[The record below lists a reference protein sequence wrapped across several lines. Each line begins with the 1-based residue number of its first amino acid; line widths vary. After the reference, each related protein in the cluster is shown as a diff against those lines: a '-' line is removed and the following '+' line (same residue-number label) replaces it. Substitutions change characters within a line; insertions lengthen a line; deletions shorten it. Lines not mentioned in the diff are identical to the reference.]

1 MSRAF
6 IPREYDACAIIA
18 FVDKRGVPSHAN
30 IFKTIDALKH
40 MAHRSGDIWDE
51 GDGCGIMTDIPREVW
66 GCRLEEAGL
75 SRHLADSRRFFVGHF
90 LIPHGL
96 RPREEAV
103 KAAVRE
109 VLAGHGADLLLE
121 LSGATNDAELGPRA
135 RSEAPL
141 FWQVAGM
148 LPAGEPAAA
157 GRTLFAASLAVEAAE
172 PGLHVAS
179 LSADMA
185 VFKVRGTPDL
195 LPRVYPELTDAR
207 TRSAMTLGHSR
218 YSTNTLPTV
227 ERAQPFSLLGHNGEI
242 NTIERLRSTARTLG
256 IPMVP
261 GGSDSQD
268 LDRILA
274 GLIHQHGFDP
284 LEALCMVFPAVHSE
298 VAHYGA
304 DLREVYDFYRWFF
317 PPSAQGPAA
326 VVLRSGDLVMGSV
339 DALGLRPLWF
349 AESAEDYVLSS
360 EKGVVDL
367 KHTVD
372 DPRPLAPGEKLAI
385 LGGHGRRAEV
395 FELGSVQKRLVRL
408 LRGRNGAR
416 ALLPSLYREIPG
428 HLGQAG
434 RPGPQAMLLADYL
447 DDPAACRAFAC
458 LTTETMLGA
467 FGWQRYDLDMRKAVA
482 ETGKA
487 VIGSMGHQG
496 PLACLQDES
505 LPNISEFFKEMVAVV
520 TNPAIDREREA
531 DHFSTRTILGSRPDA
546 DGEQTPPPLALELAT
561 PLLLGGC
568 LDQEAMD
575 NQVLHGL
582 AKEFGACTLD
592 DVVSFFSAG
601 RRDLTRVA
609 VLDATFTPD
618 AGLEDRLNA
627 LCTEAGE
634 AVRSG
639 ALLLILDDSRSFRDG
654 RCYIDPALAVAR
666 VARCLDESGL
676 RRRCGLV
683 VRSGALRNLHDVMF
697 LLGLGAD
704 ALNPYLIWRTARGFA
719 TDSLPAEKALRNTV
733 RVFQEGMEKVMSTMG
748 IHELCGY
755 GRIFAS
761 VGLSL
766 DLAALFGCA
775 GFVCSDRAGLSLARL
790 EHMAR
795 RRLERAASDTELPL
809 WPLEKEELRNVRVAK
824 VLRAAATGE
833 IGHRE
838 MAKRMAALDA
848 ERPVALRHLLGFRKA
863 AKRLDRGAVDI
874 SKGGHAMPMVIAA
887 MSFGSQGESS
897 FRTYAEAAKRA
908 NIVGMNGE
916 GGEIPDML
924 GKYRANRGQQV
935 ASGRFGVSMDFLNSA
950 DFLEIKIGQGAK
962 PGEGGHLP
970 GAKVTAMVA
979 KARHCKPGI
988 ALISPSNHHDIYSI
1002 EDLHQIITELKTA
1015 NPRARVSVK
1024 IPVTAGVGTIAV
1036 GVAKAGADIVNL
1048 SGFDGGTGA
1057 AREHSKKYVGLPAEI
1072 GVAEAHR
1079 ALEESCLR
1087 WQVELWCDGGMRT
1100 AADVVKMVLLGADRV
1115 GMGTLA
1121 LMGVGCIA
1129 CRRCHLDRCPRGI
1142 STQLQTRAEA
1152 EARGVK
1158 GFIPLDREQE
1168 VENLTRLIG
1177 YVGEEIRT
1185 IVAELGQARLA
1196 DLVGRTD
1203 LLEQAVLADRVD
1215 VSGLLTRE
1223 TPRDAA
1229 CEVVFTRQIARKPL
1243 NYLTKLISDLA
1254 MERLRA
1260 GSATVRYSD
1269 EEVGSTDRA
1278 LGTYLAGAAAR
1289 EFGPEA
1295 GQRALIRLAASVP
1308 GNGLFAFGS
1317 PVLDVV
1323 VDGGA
1328 QDGTA
1333 KGASGGR
1340 LAVLKGVNLDGL
1352 RVDGSTGK
1360 SFAYGATGG
1369 SFVVQHCADSRACIR
1384 MSGSDVVFGGRIAA
1398 PVRDEDGN
1406 LACRAH
1412 LKGFAF
1418 EYMTGGRAV
1427 VLGDPGPWIC
1437 AGMTGGVVYQC
1448 LYPEFGFTADSVR
1461 RRLSKYAAVAL
1472 EPLSEAGRADLAE
1485 LLGAYVAALRA
1496 GNQSAE
1502 ADAVAALL
1510 DDAAN
1515 RFLMLVPKALP
1526 PHQE

>member
-6 IPREYDACAIIA
+6 IPREHDACAIIA
-18 FVDKRGVPSHAN
+18 YVDKRGIPSHAN
-30 IFKTIDALKH
+30 IFKTIAGLKH

-90 LIPHGL
+90 LLPFGL
-96 RPREEAV
+96 RPRAEAV
-103 KAAVRE
+103 MAAVRR

-121 LSGATNDAELGPRA
+121 LAGATNDAELGPRA
-135 RSEAPL
+135 RAEAPL

-148 LPAGEPAAA
+148 LPAADAAAA
-157 GRTLFAASLAVEAAE
+157 GRTLFAASLDMEAAE

-179 LSADMA
+179 LSTDMA

-195 LPRVYPELTDAR
+195 LPRVYPELTDER
-207 TRSAMTLGHSR
+207 TRSAVTLGHSR

-256 IPMVP
+256 IPTVP

-268 LDRILA
+268 LDRILS

-298 VAHYGA
+298 VAAYGQE
-304 DLREVYDFYRWFF
+304 LREVYDFYRWFF

-326 VVLRSGDLVMGSV
+326 VVLRSGDVVMGSV

-349 AESAEDYVLSS
+349 AESNEDYVLSS

-385 LGGHGRRAEV
+385 LTGHGRRAEA
-395 FELGSVQKRLVRL
+395 FEFGSVQKRLVRL
-408 LRGRNGAR
+408 LRSRGRVR
-416 ALLPSLYREIPG
+416 ALLPSLYREIPAP
-428 HLGQAG
+428 LDQDGQ
-434 RPGPQAMLLADYL
+434 PGPQSLLLAEYL
-447 DDPAACRAFAC
+447 DDPAACCAFSGLA
-458 LTTETMLGA
+458 TETMLGA
-467 FGWQRYDLDMRKAVA
+467 LGWQRYDLDMRKAVA
-482 ETGKA
+482 ESGKA

-496 PLACLQDES
+496 PLACLQRES

-531 DHFSTRTILGSRPDA
+531 DHFSTRATLGARPDA
-546 DGEQTPPPLALELAT
+546 EGSATPPPLALELAS

-568 LDQEAMD
+568 LDQAALD
-575 NQVLHGL
+575 NRTLHDL
-582 AKEFGACTLD
+582 AAEFGACTLD

-609 VLDATFTPD
+609 FLDATFLPD
-618 AGLEDRLNA
+618 AGLAGRLEA
-627 LCTEAGE
+627 LCAEAAA
-634 AVRSG
+634 AVQAG
-639 ALLLILDDSRSFRDG
+639 AMLLVLDDSKSFREG
-654 RCYIDPALAVAR
+654 RVYVDPALAVAR
-666 VARCLDESGL
+666 VAGSLEQAGL
-676 RRRCGLV
+676 RRRAGLV
-683 VRSGALRNLHDVMF
+683 VRSGAIRNLHDVMF

-704 ALNPYLIWRTARGFA
+704 ALNPYLIWRTARSYA
-719 TDSLPAEKALRNTV
+719 SDRLPVEKALRNTLKV
-733 RVFQEGMEKVMSTMG
+733 LQEGMEKVMSTMG

-755 GRIFAS
+755 GRIFAGI
-761 VGLSL
+761 GLAP
-766 DLAALFGCA
+766 DLAGAFACA
-775 GFVCSDRAGLSLARL
+775 NFVASDRVGLSLARL
-790 EHMAR
+790 EDLGR
-795 RRLERAASDTELPL
+795 RCLERAASGQELPL
-809 WPLEKEELRNVRVAK
+809 WKDEPRNVRVAK

-838 MAKRMAALDA
+838 MAKRMAELDA
-848 ERPVALRHLLGFRKA
+848 ERPVALRHLLGFRTAPK
-863 AKRLDRGAVDI
+863 AKRPDRGRVDI
-874 SKGGHAMPMVIAA
+874 SVGAHAMPVLIAA
-887 MSFGSQGESS
+887 MSFGSQGENS
-897 FRTYAEAAKRA
+897 FRAYAEAARRC
-908 NIVGMNGE
+908 NIVAMNGE

-924 GKYRANRGQQV
+924 GQYRANRGQQI

-950 DFLEIKIGQGAK
+950 DFLEIKVGQGAK

-979 KARHCKPGI
+979 QARHCKPGI

-1015 NPRARVSVK
+1015 NPRAKVSVK
-1024 IPVTAGVGTIAV
+1024 IPITAGVGTIAV

-1100 AADVVKMVLLGADRV
+1100 AADVVKMVLLGANRV

-1129 CRRCHLDRCPRGI
+1129 CRRCHLDTCPRGI
-1142 STQLQTRAEA
+1142 STQLRTRAEA

-1158 GFIPLDREQE
+1158 GFVPLDRGAE
-1168 VENLTRLIG
+1168 VENLTRLLG

-1185 IVAELGQARLA
+1185 LVADLGQERLA
-1196 DLVGRTD
+1196 DLVGRSD
-1203 LLEQAVLADRVD
+1203 LLVQAASADLVD
-1215 VSGLLTRE
+1215 LSGLLARE
-1223 TPRDAA
+1223 TPKDAA

-1243 NYLTKLISDLA
+1243 NYLTKLVSDLA
-1254 MERLRA
+1254 MERFRA

-1295 GQRALIRLAASVP
+1295 GQRAVIRLASSVP

-1317 PVLDVV
+1317 RVLDLV

-1333 KGASGGR
+1333 KGASGGT
-1340 LAVLKGVNLDGL
+1340 LAVLKGVNLDGV

-1360 SFAYGATGG
+1360 SFAYGALGG
-1369 SFVVQHCADSRACIR
+1369 SFLVQNCADSRACIR
-1384 MSGSDVVFGGRIAA
+1384 MSGADAVFGGRITA
-1398 PVRDEDGN
+1398 PVRDHEGN

-1418 EYMTGGRAV
+1418 EYMTGGRVV

-1448 LYPEFGFTADSVR
+1448 LYPEHGFTRESVR
-1461 RRLSKYAAVAL
+1461 RRLARFAAVDL
-1472 EPLSEAGRADLAE
+1472 RPLSGLGKADLDE
-1485 LLGAYVAALRA
+1485 LLGAYLAALRA
-1496 GNQSAE
+1496 NNQPAE
-1502 ADAVAALL
+1502 AAAVSALL
-1510 DDAAN
+1510 DQAED

>member
-30 IFKTIDALKH
+30 IFKTIDGLKH

-51 GDGCGIMTDIPREVW
+51 GDGCGILTDIPREVW

-90 LIPHGL
+90 LVPHGL
-96 RPREEAV
+96 RPRVEEV
-103 KAAVRE
+103 KAAVRA
-109 VLAGHGADLLLE
+109 VLADHGADLLLE

-157 GRTLFAASLAVEAAE
+157 GRILFAASLAVEAAE

-179 LSADMA
+179 LSADMV

-242 NTIERLRSTARTLG
+242 NTIERLRSTALTLG

-284 LEALCMVFPAVHSE
+284 LEALCMVFPAVHTE
-298 VAHYGA
+298 VAGYGPE
-304 DLREVYDFYRWFF
+304 LREVYDFYRWFF

-326 VVLRSGDLVMGSV
+326 VVLRSGDVAMGSV

-408 LRGRNGAR
+408 LRGRSGAR
-416 ALLPSLYREIPG
+416 ALLPSLYHGIPA
-428 HLGQAG
+428 HLGRNGQD
-434 RPGPQAMLLADYL
+434 GPQAVLLAEFL
-447 DDPAACRAFAC
+447 EDPAACRSFAT
-458 LTTETMLGA
+458 LATETMLGA
-467 FGWQRYDLDMRKAVA
+467 FGWQRYDMDMRGAVA
-482 ETGKA
+482 ENGKA

-496 PLACLQDES
+496 PLACMQDES

-531 DHFSTRTILGSRPDA
+531 DHFSTRAILGSRPDA
-546 DGEQTPPPLALELAT
+546 DARQSPPPLALELAT

-568 LDQEAMD
+568 LDQGAVD
-575 NQVLHGL
+575 NQALHDL
-582 AKEFGACTLD
+582 AREFGACTLD

-609 VLDATFTPD
+609 VLDATFDPD
-618 AGLEDRLNA
+618 AGLGARLDA
-627 LCTEAGE
+627 LGAEAE
-634 AVRSG
+634 AAVREG

-654 RCYIDPALAVAR
+654 RCYIDPALAVAATVSR
-666 VARCLDESGL
+666 LDEAGL

-683 VRSGALRNLHDVMF
+683 VRSGAIRNLHDVMF

-704 ALNPYLIWRTARGFA
+704 ALNPYLIWRTARSFA
-719 TDSLPAEKALRNTV
+719 SEALPMEKALRNTV

-761 VGLSL
+761 VGLAP
-766 DLAALFGCA
+766 DLAAFFGCA
-775 GFVCSDRAGLSLARL
+775 GFVGSDRTGLSLARL
-790 EHMAR
+790 EDMAR
-795 RRLERAASDTELPL
+795 RRLERAASGEELPL
-809 WPLEKEELRNVRVAK
+809 WKEEQRNVRVAK

-838 MAKRMAALDA
+838 MAKRMAVLDA
-848 ERPVALRHLLGFRKA
+848 ERPVALRHVLGFRKV
-863 AKRLDRGAVDI
+863 AKRADRGSVDI
-874 SKGGHAMPMVIAA
+874 SVGGHAMPVVIAA

-897 FRTYAEAAKRA
+897 FRSYAEAARRA
-908 NIVGMNGE
+908 NIVCMNGE

-924 GKYRANRGQQV
+924 GKYRANRGQQI

-979 KARHCKPGI
+979 AARHCKPGI

-1015 NPRARVSVK
+1015 NPRAKVSVK
-1024 IPVTAGVGTIAV
+1024 IPITAGVGTIAV

-1100 AADVVKMVLLGADRV
+1100 AADVVKMVLLGANRV

-1129 CRRCHLDRCPRGI
+1129 CRRCHLDTCPRGI
-1142 STQLQTRAEA
+1142 STQLQTKAEA

-1158 GFIPLDREQE
+1158 GFTPLDRERE

-1185 IVAELGQARLA
+1185 IVAELGQPRLA

-1203 LLEQAVLADRVD
+1203 LLEQAALAERVD
-1215 VSGLLTRE
+1215 VSGLLARE
-1223 TPRDAA
+1223 TPKDAA

-1260 GSATVRYSD
+1260 GSATVRYND

-1278 LGTYLAGAAAR
+1278 LGTYLAGAASR
-1289 EFGPEA
+1289 ELGPGA

-1360 SFAYGATGG
+1360 SFAYGAVGG

-1384 MSGSDVVFGGRIAA
+1384 MSGSDVVFGGRITA
-1398 PVRDEDGN
+1398 PVRDEEGN

-1427 VLGDPGPWIC
+1427 VLGDPGPWLC

-1461 RRLSKYAAVAL
+1461 RRLSKYAAVRL
-1472 EPLSEAGRADLAE
+1472 EPLDKAGRADLDE
-1485 LLGAYVAALRA
+1485 LLGGYLDTLRA
-1496 GNQSAE
+1496 NNQPVE
-1502 ADAVAALL
+1502 AAAVQALL
-1510 DDAAN
+1510 DQAAE
-1515 RFLMLVPKALP
+1515 RFLMLLPKALP